1 MIFHNKY
8 IMQQDFIIIFIYK
21 NFVFLQKRLF
31 LMENYWKDEGSALY
45 SIDDD
50 LRNYLD
56 QDGGNI
62 D

>member
-1 MIFHNKY
+1 
-8 IMQQDFIIIFIYK
+8 MQQDFIIIFIYK